1 MATRW
6 NCVTIF
12 FTPVAGGPMH
22 RTPRPP
28 NSTPPASHNR
38 QAGDGGQN
46 VVVLNGS
53 VRAANRDGLT
63 FDVRELGPPGG
74 DPVLL
79 LHGFPQRGESWH
91 AVATRLAERGYR
103 TLAPD
108 QRGYSPRARPTGRNA
123 YRLGEMVD
131 DALAVVDQLV
141 GPAARVHVV
150 GHDWGAAVAW
160 RLAAR
165 HGERL
170 RTLTAVSVPP
180 PAAYLRSLFTTRQGL
195 ASWYVYAFQLPW
207 LPERLLAAN
216 GGPFSRRFVAALRRT
231 GQSKEAA
238 QRDAAGLADP
248 AALTAA
254 INWYRGVFS
263 APPGDPDPP
272 VRAPTLFVWS
282 DGDTA
287 LTRQST
293 ELTHKHVAGPFR
305 YAELRGVSHW
315 IPDEA
320 PDQLAGLVLEHLGE
334 HPV

>member
-46 VVVLNGS
+46 VAVLNGS

-79 LHGFPQRGESWH
+79 LHGFPQRSESWH
-91 AVATRLAERGYR
+91 AVATRLAERGFR

-108 QRGYSPRARPTGRNA
+108 QRGYSPRARPTGRDS

-180 PAAYLRSLFTTRQGL
+180 PAAYLRSLLTTRQGL

-231 GQSKEAA
+231 GQSKAAA
-238 QRDAAGLADP
+238 QRDAAGLADR

-254 INWYRGVFS
+254 INWYRGMF
-263 APPGDPDPP
+263 AGPIGDPDPP
-272 VRAPTLFVWS
+272 VRVPTLFVWS

-293 ELTHKHVAGPFR
+293 ELVRKYVAGPFR
-305 YAELRGVSHW
+305 YVELRGVSHW

-320 PDQLAGLVLEHLGE
+320 PDRLAELILEHIKE
-334 HPV
+334 HPA

>member
-1 MATRW
+1 
-6 NCVTIF
+6 V
-12 FTPVAGGPMH
+12 PV
-22 RTPRPP
+22 RT
-28 NSTPPASHNR
+28 
-38 QAGDGGQN
+38 
-46 VVVLNGS
+46 
-53 VRAANRDGLT
+53 ANRDGLT
-63 FDVRELGPPGG
+63 FDVRELGPPDG

-79 LHGFPQRGESWH
+79 LHGFPQRADSWH

-103 TLAPD
+103 TIAPD
-108 QRGYSPRARPTGRNA
+108 QRGYSPRARPAGRDS
-123 YRLGEMVD
+123 YRLEELVA
-131 DALAVVDQLV
+131 DALAVVDGLV
-141 GPAARVHVV
+141 GPATRVHLV

-165 HGERL
+165 HGDRL

-180 PAAYLRSLFTTRQGL
+180 PAAYLRSLVTTRQGL
-195 ASWYVYAFQLPW
+195 ASWYVYALQLPW

-231 GQSKEAA
+231 GQSKAAA

-248 AALTAA
+248 SALTAA
-254 INWYRGVFS
+254 LNWYRGMFS
-263 APPGDPDPP
+263 GPPGDPDPP
-272 VRAPTLFVWS
+272 VRVPTLFVWS

-293 ELTHKHVAGPFR
+293 ELVHKYVAGPFR

-320 PDQLAGLVLEHLGE
+320 PDQLAELVLDHIAE
-334 HPV
+334 HPA

>member
-1 MATRW
+1 
-6 NCVTIF
+6 
-12 FTPVAGGPMH
+12 MH

-28 NSTPPASHNR
+28 NSTPPASHNL
-38 QAGDGGQN
+38 QAGDAGQN
-46 VVVLNGS
+46 VL
-53 VRAANRDGLT
+53 VRTANRDGLT
-63 FDVRELGPPGG
+63 FDVHELGPPDG

-108 QRGYSPRARPTGRNA
+108 QRGYSPQARPNGRDA
-123 YRLGEMVD
+123 YRLEEMVA
-131 DALAVVDQLV
+131 DALAVVDGLV
-141 GPAARVHVV
+141 GPAARVHLV
-150 GHDWGAAVAW
+150 GHDWGAAIAW

-180 PAAYLRSLFTTRQGL
+180 PAAYLRSLLTTRQGL

-231 GQSKEAA
+231 GQSKAVA

-254 INWYRGVFS
+254 INWYRGMFS

-272 VRAPTLFVWS
+272 VRVPTLFVWS

-293 ELTHKHVAGPFR
+293 ELVRRYVAGPFR

-320 PDQLAGLVLEHLGE
+320 PDQLVELVLEHIRE
-334 HPV
+334 HP

>member
-1 MATRW
+1 MA
-6 NCVTIF
+6 
-12 FTPVAGGPMH
+12 
-22 RTPRPP
+22 
-28 NSTPPASHNR
+28 
-38 QAGDGGQN
+38 
-46 VVVLNGS
+46 VLNAS
-53 VRAANRDGLT
+53 VRSANRDGLT

-79 LHGFPQRGESWH
+79 LHGFPQRGDSWH
-91 AVATRLAERGYR
+91 GVANRLAESGFR

-108 QRGYSPRARPTGRNA
+108 QRGYSPRARPAGRNA

-131 DALAVVDQLV
+131 DALAVVDELV
-141 GPAARVHVV
+141 GPSARVHLV
-150 GHDWGAAVAW
+150 GHDWGAAVA
-160 RLAAR
+160 RQLAAR

-180 PAAYLRSLFTTRQGL
+180 PAAYLRSLVTTRQGL

-207 LPERLLAAN
+207 LAERLLGAN
-216 GGPFSRRFVAALRRT
+216 GGPFSRRLVASLRRT

-248 AALTAA
+248 AALRAA
-254 INWYRGVFS
+254 INWYRGMF
-263 APPGDPDPP
+263 AGPPGDTDPP
-272 VRAPTLFVWS
+272 VQVPTLFVWS

-293 ELTHKHVAGPFR
+293 ELVHKHVTGPFR
-305 YAELRGVSHW
+305 YVELRGVSHW

-320 PDQLAGLVLEHLGE
+320 PDQLADLILEHIAE
-334 HPV
+334 HPA